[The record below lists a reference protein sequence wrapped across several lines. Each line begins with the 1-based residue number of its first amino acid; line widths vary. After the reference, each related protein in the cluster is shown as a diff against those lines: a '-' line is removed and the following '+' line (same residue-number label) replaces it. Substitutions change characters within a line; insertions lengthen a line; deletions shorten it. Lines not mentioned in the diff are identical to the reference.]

1 MRSYFI
7 RRILQR
13 MDKRFDYDSSYLLYL
28 RDESPKAFW
37 KFMRASGL
45 SRHGEQAPVEATFTV
60 RLLATMN
67 EDCGSCTQLFV
78 HHAREG
84 KMANDQIE
92 AILTRNM
99 AAMNSVVALAYRYA
113 DSILNRRL
121 DAADA
126 CNAVR
131 VRWGD
136 KGLIDLALSMQGARL
151 YPMVKAALRLRSG
164 ARPSYDFVRES

>member
-1 MRSYFI
+1 
-7 RRILQR
+7 
-13 MDKRFDYDSSYLLYL
+13 MDKRYDYDSSYMLYL
-28 RDESPKAFW
+28 LDESPKAFW

-45 SRHGEQAPVEATFTV
+45 SRHGKQAPVEASFTV
-60 RLLATMN
+60 QLLSTMN

-78 HHAREG
+78 HQAREG
-84 KMANDQIE
+84 KMATDQIE
-92 AILTRNM
+92 AVLTRNL

-126 CNAVR
+126 CTAVR
-131 VRWGD
+131 ARWGN

-151 YPMVKAALRLRSG
+151 YPMVKTALGYAAECRDVQIDGRSIEIRKQP
-164 ARPSYDFVRES
+164 AP